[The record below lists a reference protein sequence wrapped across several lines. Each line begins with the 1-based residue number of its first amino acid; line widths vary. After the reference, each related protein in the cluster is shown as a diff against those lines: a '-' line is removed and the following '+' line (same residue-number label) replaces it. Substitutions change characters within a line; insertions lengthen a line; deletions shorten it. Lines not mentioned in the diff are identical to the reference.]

1 LLLLAAAVG
10 TSLLCP
16 STLTLLVLLLRL
28 QMATAPQVIEFFMT
42 LFCNTTRIVLL
53 MERVPWR
60 LLVQVR
66 RNTWSSR
73 KQQHIHCGVL
83 P

>member
-1 LLLLAAAVG
+1 MQCLQH
-10 TSLLCP
+10 S
-16 STLTLLVLLLRL
+16 LLVLLLCL

-66 RNTWSSR
+66 CNTWSSTTPAVHSLQR
-73 KQQHIHCGVL
+73 LVQICWHTS